1 MARKSVAAGNGLCYD
16 WKKKEKREKAL
27 FPNCLMTEAAVVF
40 SSMTFLLLFL
50 PIVLL
55 LYFSVSS
62 LRWKNAV
69 LLIVS
74 LLFYAW
80 GEPVCVLAMLF
91 TTAVNY
97 LCAAAIA
104 KTDDPRRRKAALAFG
119 VGVSLA
125 LLFYFKYFSFAL
137 DNLAALFSLPL
148 SVPQIRLPIGISFY
162 TFQVLTYTVDVYRG
176 KTPAQKS
183 FPRLLLYVSCFPQLI
198 AGPIVQYADVA
209 SQLDARSV
217 SLKDFNEGFE
227 RFVVGLAK
235 KVLLANLCGAAVEAL
250 PNGGAASLLG
260 AWYHA
265 FLYTLQIYFDFSAYS
280 DMAIG
285 LGRVLGFR
293 YKENFNYPY
302 VSLSA
307 TEFWRRWHI
316 SLGSFFR
323 DYVYIPLGG
332 NRRGAVRTAL
342 NLLIVWGLTGLWHGA
357 AWNFLLWGL
366 YFGVL
371 LILERFA
378 LKRVIEKTPKAIR
391 WALTFVI
398 AVVGWAI
405 FYETDLAALGATLRT
420 LFGLAG
426 VPLLDETARK
436 VIAQYSVFPLLA
448 FLCSLPVVPAVKKA
462 LLGRRGGKK
471 RIFLV
476 RAVSM
481 ALLFA
486 LSIVFL
492 VGQSYNPFIYFRF

>member
-1 MARKSVAAGNGLCYD
+1 M
-16 WKKKEKREKAL
+16 
-27 FPNCLMTEAAVVF
+27 VF
-40 SSMTFLLLFL
+40 SSMSFILLFL

-55 LYFSVSS
+55 LYYMAGS
-62 LRWKNAV
+62 LRMKNAV
-69 LLIVS
+69 LLCAS
-74 LLFYAW
+74 LFFYAW

-91 TTAVNY
+91 SSAVNY
-97 LCAAAIA
+97 FCAKAIA
-104 KTDDPRRRKAALAFG
+104 SSDEPRRRKAALAVG
-119 VGVSLA
+119 VSVSLA
-125 LLFYFKYFSFAL
+125 LLFYFKYFSFTLA
-137 DNLAALFSLPL
+137 NVAALFSLKM

-176 KTPAQKS
+176 KAPLQKS
-183 FPRLLLYVSCFPQLI
+183 FARLLLYVSCFPQLI

-209 SQLDARSV
+209 AQLSERQT
-217 SLKDFNEGFE
+217 SLADFNEGFE

-250 PNGGAASLLG
+250 PGGGASSFAG

-285 LGRVLGFR
+285 LGLTLGFR

-332 NRRGAVRTAL
+332 NRRGAVRTAI
-342 NLLIVWGLTGLWHGA
+342 NLLLVWALTGLWHGA
-357 AWNFLLWGL
+357 AWNFVLWGL

-371 LILERFA
+371 LVLERFA
-378 LKRVIEKTPKAIR
+378 LKRVIEKTPGAIR
-391 WALTFVI
+391 WALTFLV

-405 FYETDLAALGATLRT
+405 FYETDLSALGSTLRAM
-420 LFGLAG
+420 FGLAG
-426 VPLLDETARK
+426 VPLLDETARG
-436 VIAQYSVFPLLA
+436 VIRQFSFFPLAA
-448 FLCSLPVVPAVKKA
+448 FAFSLPVVPALAKA
-462 LLGRRGGKK
+462 LRGRWGERPAA
-471 RIFLV
+471 IL
-476 RAVSM
+476 RASFT

-486 LSIVFL
+486 LSLVFL

>member
-1 MARKSVAAGNGLCYD
+1 M
-16 WKKKEKREKAL
+16 
-27 FPNCLMTEAAVVF
+27 VF

-55 LYFSVSS
+55 LYFSAGS
-62 LRWKNAV
+62 LRRKNAV
-69 LLIVS
+69 LLLAS

-97 LCAAAIA
+97 FCAAAIVR
-104 KTDDPRRRKAALAFG
+104 TEDPRRRKTALTLG
-119 VGVSLA
+119 VGVSLG

-137 DNLAALFSLPL
+137 QNLAALFSLEL
-148 SVPQIRLPIGISFY
+148 AVPQIRLPIGISFY

-176 KTPAQKS
+176 KVSAQKD

-209 SQLDARSV
+209 AQLEERKTSV
-217 SLKDFNEGFE
+217 TDFSEGIE

-235 KVLLANLCGAAVEAL
+235 KVLLANICGAAVEAL
-250 PNGGAASLLG
+250 PGGGASSLGG

-293 YKENFNYPY
+293 YKENFDYPY

-332 NRRGAVRTAL
+332 NRRGAARTAL
-342 NLLIVWGLTGLWHGA
+342 NLLIVWALTGLWHGA
-357 AWNFLLWGL
+357 AWNFVLWGL

-378 LKRVIEKTPKAIR
+378 LKKLIEKTPKAIR

-405 FYETDLAALGATLRT
+405 FYETDLHALAGTLRALLGYARDPALGRT
-420 LFGLAG
+420 AL
-426 VPLLDETARK
+426 PLLDETARK
-436 VIAQYSVFPLLA
+436 VIRQYSVFPLLA
-448 FLCSLPVVPAVKKA
+448 FVCSLPVVPAAKKA
-462 LLGRRGGKK
+462 LLARPKGEK
-471 RIFLV
+471 ILSAA
-476 RAVSM
+476 RAVFT

-486 LSIVFL
+486 LCLVFL

>member
-1 MARKSVAAGNGLCYD
+1 M
-16 WKKKEKREKAL
+16 
-27 FPNCLMTEAAVVF
+27 VF
-40 SSMTFLLLFL
+40 SSMSFLLLFL

-55 LYFSVSS
+55 LYFSAGS
-62 LRWKNAV
+62 LRRKNAV
-69 LLIVS
+69 LLLAS
-74 LLFYAW
+74 LFFYAW

-91 TTAVNY
+91 STAVNY
-97 LCAAAIA
+97 FCAAAIGR
-104 KTDDPRRRKAALAFG
+104 TDEPRRKKAALGLG

-125 LLFYFKYFSFAL
+125 LLFYFKYFAFTLA
-137 DNLAALFSLPL
+137 NIAALFSLKL

-176 KTPAQKS
+176 KTPVQKS
-183 FPRLLLYVSCFPQLI
+183 FPKLLLYVSCFPQLI

-209 SQLDARSV
+209 SQLDARSTAV
-217 SLKDFNEGFE
+217 GDFNEGFE
-227 RFVVGLAK
+227 RFVVGLSK

-250 PNGGAASLLG
+250 PHGGAASLLG

-285 LGRVLGFR
+285 LGRVMGFR

-332 NRRGAVRTAL
+332 NRRGAARTAL

-391 WALTFVI
+391 WALTFAI

-405 FYETDLAALGATLRT
+405 FYETDPAALGDTLRA
-420 LFGLAG
+420 LLGYARDAAG
-426 VPLLDETARK
+426 GRAALPLLDEGARK

-448 FLCSLPVVPAVKKA
+448 FVCSLPVVPAVKKA
-462 LLGRRGGKK
+462 LLARPRGEK
-471 RIFLV
+471 LV
-476 RAVSM
+476 PIARAVST
-481 ALLFA
+481 ALLFV

>member
-1 MARKSVAAGNGLCYD
+1 M
-16 WKKKEKREKAL
+16 
-27 FPNCLMTEAAVVF
+27 VF
-40 SSMTFLLLFL
+40 SSMSFILLFL

-55 LYFSVSS
+55 LYYLAGS

-69 LLIVS
+69 LLCAS
-74 LLFYAW
+74 LIFYAW

-91 TTAVNY
+91 STAVNY
-97 LCAAAIA
+97 VCAKAIA
-104 KTDDPRRRKAALAFG
+104 ASDDTRRRKTALFLG
-119 VGVSLA
+119 VGVSLG

-137 DNLAALFSLPL
+137 SNIAALFSLKIA
-148 SVPQIRLPIGISFY
+148 VPEIRLPIGISFY

-176 KTPAQKS
+176 KAPLQKS
-183 FPRLLLYVSCFPQLI
+183 FARLLLYVSCFPQLI

-209 SQLDARSV
+209 AQLSERKT
-217 SLKDFNEGFE
+217 SLADFNEGFE

-250 PNGGAASLLG
+250 PGGGASSLAG

-285 LGRVLGFR
+285 LGRTLGFR

-332 NRRGAVRTAL
+332 NRRGAARTAL
-342 NLLIVWGLTGLWHGA
+342 NLLIVWALTGLWHGA
-357 AWNFLLWGL
+357 AWNFVLWGL

-371 LILERFA
+371 LVLERFA
-378 LKRVIEKTPKAIR
+378 LKGVIEKTPKAIR
-391 WALTFVI
+391 WVITFLV

-405 FYETDLAALGATLRT
+405 FYETDLAALGGTLRA

-426 VPLLDETARK
+426 VPILDESARK
-436 VIAQYSVFPLLA
+436 VIAQYSLFPFVA
-448 FLCSLPVVPAVKKA
+448 FAFSLPIVPALGKA
-462 LLGRRGGKK
+462 LRGKWGE
-471 RIFLV
+471 RPAAIL
-476 RAVSM
+476 RASFT

-486 LSIVFL
+486 LSLVFL

>member
-1 MARKSVAAGNGLCYD
+1 M
-16 WKKKEKREKAL
+16 
-27 FPNCLMTEAAVVF
+27 VF

-55 LYFSVSS
+55 LYFSAGP

-69 LLIVS
+69 LLLAS

-91 TTAVNY
+91 SAAVNY
-97 LCAAAIA
+97 FCGALIA
-104 KTDDPRRRKAALAFG
+104 RSEDPRRRKAALG
-119 VGVSLA
+119 VGAGVSLA
-125 LLFYFKYFSFAL
+125 LLFYFKYFSFAAS
-137 DNLAALFSLPL
+137 NLAALFSLRL

-183 FPRLLLYVSCFPQLI
+183 FFKLLLYVSCFPQLI

-209 SQLDARSV
+209 AQLDDRST
-217 SLKDFNEGFE
+217 SAEDFSAGIE

-250 PNGGAASLLG
+250 PGGGAGSVLG

-332 NRRGAVRTAL
+332 NRRGGARTAL
-342 NLLIVWGLTGLWHGA
+342 NLLAVWALTGLWHGA
-357 AWNFLLWGL
+357 AWNFVLWGL

-371 LILERFA
+371 LIAERFV
-378 LKRVIEKTPKAIR
+378 LKGLIEKTPKPLR
-391 WALTFVI
+391 WLITFLI

-405 FYETDLAALGATLRT
+405 FYETDLAALGNTLRAM
-420 LFGLAG
+420 FGLAG
-426 VPLLDETARK
+426 VPLLDEAARK
-436 VIAQYSVFPLLA
+436 VVAQYSVFPLIA
-448 FLCSLPVVPAVKKA
+448 FAFSLPVVPAAKKA
-462 LLGRRGGKK
+462 LLARPRGEK
-471 RIFLV
+471 
-476 RAVSM
+476 AVSIARAAST

-486 LSIVFL
+486 LSLVFL

>member
-1 MARKSVAAGNGLCYD
+1 M
-16 WKKKEKREKAL
+16 
-27 FPNCLMTEAAVVF
+27 VF
-40 SSMTFLLLFL
+40 SSMSFILLFL

-55 LYFSVSS
+55 LYYLAGS

-69 LLIVS
+69 LLCAS
-74 LLFYAW
+74 LFFYAW

-91 TTAVNY
+91 SAAVNY
-97 LCAAAIA
+97 FCAKAIA
-104 KTDDPRRRKAALAFG
+104 ASDEERKRKAALAVG

-125 LLFYFKYFSFAL
+125 LLFYFKYFSFARE
-137 DNLAALFSLPL
+137 NLAALFSLRIAI
-148 SVPQIRLPIGISFY
+148 PQIRLPIGISFY

-176 KTPAQKS
+176 KTPEQKS
-183 FPRLLLYVSCFPQLI
+183 FSRLLLYVSCFPQLI

-209 SQLDARSV
+209 AQLSERHV
-217 SLKDFNEGFE
+217 TVTDFNEGFE
-227 RFVVGLAK
+227 RFVAGLAK

-250 PNGGAASLLG
+250 PGGGASSFAG

-285 LGRVLGFR
+285 LGRTLGFR
-293 YKENFNYPY
+293 YKENFDYPY

-332 NRRGAVRTAL
+332 NRRGAARTAL
-342 NLLIVWGLTGLWHGA
+342 NLLIVWALTGLWHGA
-357 AWNFLLWGL
+357 AWNFVLWGL

-371 LILERFA
+371 LVLERFV
-378 LKRVIEKTPKAIR
+378 LKGLIEKTPRAIR
-391 WALTFVI
+391 WALTFLI

-405 FYETDLAALGATLRT
+405 FYETDLAVLGNTLRAM
-420 LFGLAG
+420 FGLAG
-426 VPLLDETARK
+426 VPILDEAARK
-436 VIAQYSVFPLLA
+436 VIAQYSFFPLLA
-448 FLCSLPVVPAVKKA
+448 FAFSLPIVPALAKA
-462 LLGRRGGKK
+462 LRGRWGERPAA
-471 RIFLV
+471 IL
-476 RAVSM
+476 RAVFT

-486 LSIVFL
+486 LSLVFL

>member
-1 MARKSVAAGNGLCYD
+1 M
-16 WKKKEKREKAL
+16 
-27 FPNCLMTEAAVVF
+27 VF

-55 LYFSVSS
+55 LYFSARS

-69 LLIVS
+69 LLLAS
-74 LLFYAW
+74 LFFYAW

-91 TTAVNY
+91 SAAVNY
-97 LCAAAIA
+97 FCAAAIGR
-104 KTDDPRRRKAALAFG
+104 TDDPRRKKTALAIG

-137 DNLAALFSLPL
+137 QNLAALFALDTA
-148 SVPQIRLPIGISFY
+148 VPQIRLPIGISFY

-176 KTPAQKS
+176 KTPVQKS
-183 FPRLLLYVSCFPQLI
+183 FPKLLLYVSCFPQLI

-209 SQLDARSV
+209 AQLDERRT
-217 SLKDFNEGFE
+217 SLRDFNEGFE
-227 RFVVGLAK
+227 RFVAGLAK

-250 PNGGAASLLG
+250 PGGGAASLGG

-332 NRRGAVRTAL
+332 NRRGAARTAL
-342 NLLIVWGLTGLWHGA
+342 NLLIVWALTGLWHGA
-357 AWNFLLWGL
+357 AWNFVLWGL

-371 LILERFA
+371 LILERFVFKA
-378 LKRVIEKTPKAIR
+378 VIEKTPKAIR

-398 AVVGWAI
+398 AVVGWAV
-405 FYETDLAALGATLRT
+405 FYETDLHALGVTLRALLGYAVT
-420 LFGLAG
+420 PAG
-426 VPLLDETARK
+426 RTALPLLDETARG
-436 VIAQYSVFPLLA
+436 VIRQYSVFPLLA
-448 FLCSLPVVPAVKKA
+448 FAFSLPVVPAAKKA
-462 LLGRRGGKK
+462 LLK
-471 RIFLV
+471 RKNGERLLAAA
-476 RAVSM
+476 RAVST

-486 LSIVFL
+486 LSLVFL

>member
-1 MARKSVAAGNGLCYD
+1 M
-16 WKKKEKREKAL
+16 
-27 FPNCLMTEAAVVF
+27 VF

-55 LYFSVSS
+55 LYFSAGS
-62 LRWKNAV
+62 LRRKNAV
-69 LLIVS
+69 LLLAS

-97 LCAAAIA
+97 FCAAAIVR
-104 KTDDPRRRKAALAFG
+104 TEDPRRRKAALSLG

-137 DNLAALFSLPL
+137 QNLAALFSLEL
-148 SVPQIRLPIGISFY
+148 AVPQIRLPIGISFY

-176 KTPAQKS
+176 KAGVQKS
-183 FPRLLLYVSCFPQLI
+183 FPKLLLYVSCFPQLI

-209 SQLDARSV
+209 AQLDERKTSV
-217 SLKDFNEGFE
+217 TDFSEGIE

-235 KVLLANLCGAAVEAL
+235 KVLLANICGAAVEAL
-250 PNGGAASLLG
+250 PGGASSLGG

-332 NRRGAVRTAL
+332 NRRGAARTAL
-342 NLLIVWGLTGLWHGA
+342 NLLVVWALTGLWHGA
-357 AWNFLLWGL
+357 AWNFVLWGL

-371 LILERFA
+371 LILERFV
-378 LKRVIEKTPKAIR
+378 LKNLIEKTPKAIR
-391 WALTFVI
+391 WALSFAI

-405 FYETDLAALGATLRT
+405 FYETDLHALAATLRALLGYARDPALGRT
-420 LFGLAG
+420 AL
-426 VPLLDETARK
+426 PLLDEAARK
-436 VIAQYSVFPLLA
+436 VIRQYSVFPLLA
-448 FLCSLPVVPAVKKA
+448 FVCSLPVVPAAKKA
-462 LLGRRGGKK
+462 LLARPKGEK
-471 RIFLV
+471 LLSAA
-476 RAVSM
+476 RAVST
-481 ALLFA
+481 ALLYA
-486 LSIVFL
+486 LCLVFL

>member
-1 MARKSVAAGNGLCYD
+1 M
-16 WKKKEKREKAL
+16 
-27 FPNCLMTEAAVVF
+27 VF

-55 LYFSVSS
+55 LYFSAAS

-69 LLIVS
+69 LLVAS

-91 TTAVNY
+91 STAVNFF
-97 LCAAAIA
+97 CAKAIAAADEPG
-104 KTDDPRRRKAALAFG
+104 KKKAALALG

-125 LLFYFKYFSFAL
+125 LLFYFKYFSFTL
-137 DNLAALFSLPL
+137 QNLAALFSLPL
-148 SVPQIRLPIGISFY
+148 EVPQIRLPIGISFY
-162 TFQVLTYTVDVYRG
+162 TFQVLTYTADVYRG
-176 KTPAQKS
+176 KTEVQKS

-209 SQLDARSV
+209 GQLGERRTTAE
-217 SLKDFNEGFE
+217 DFSAGVE
-227 RFVVGLAK
+227 RFITGLAK
-235 KVLLANLCGAAVEAL
+235 KVLLANICGAAVEAL
-250 PNGGAASLLG
+250 ENPAASLAG

-265 FLYTLQIYFDFSAYS
+265 FVYTLQIYFDFSAYS

-293 YKENFNYPY
+293 YKENFDYPY

-323 DYVYIPLGG
+323 DYLYIPLGG
-332 NRRGAVRTAL
+332 NRRGPARTAL
-342 NLLIVWGLTGLWHGA
+342 NLLIVWTLTGLWHGA
-357 AWNFLLWGL
+357 AWNFMIWGL

-371 LILERFA
+371 LVLERFV
-378 LKRVIEKTPKAIR
+378 LKGLIERTPKAVR
-391 WALTFVI
+391 WVLTFLV

-405 FYETDLAALGATLRT
+405 FYETDLHALADTLRAMLGYSCSPGAPRAALPLCDEA
-420 LFGLAG
+420 AWG
-426 VPLLDETARK
+426 VIRR
-436 VIAQYSVFPLLA
+436 YSVFPLIA
-448 FLCSLPVVPAVKKA
+448 FAFSLPIVPQMKKA
-462 LLGRRGGKK
+462 LLTRPSGRRYAAA
-471 RIFLV
+471 L
-476 RAVSM
+476 RAAAT

-486 LSIVFL
+486 LSLVFL